1 MEVSEVL
8 DEKIVRIGDIL
19 EQIASLNRRIAFHKQ
34 NNGNASTIKQYEEMR
49 EDFAAEL
56 RDLLRAY
63 QLETSISVIAE

>member
-1 MEVSEVL
+1 MEVSEVF

-34 NNGNASTIKQYEEMR
+34 NKGNTSTIKQYEEMR
-49 EDFAAEL
+49 EDFANEL

-63 QLETSISVIAE
+63 QLETSISVIT

>member
-1 MEVSEVL
+1 MEISEVF

-49 EDFAAEL
+49 EDFATEL
-56 RDLLRAY
+56 SNLLREY
-63 QLETSISVIAE
+63 KLEISISVMPG